1 MYLTN
6 KVRDVNR
13 VLFSIQAKNTPAS
26 GSLQKVLITVSVRK
40 LTVQDM
46 ISKVFD
52 QPAEGASDLSLVIR

>member
-6 KVRDVNR
+6 KVRNVNW
-13 VLFSIQAKNTPAS
+13 VLFSFQTKNTPAS

-46 ISKVFD
+46 LSKVFD
-52 QPAEGASDLSLVIR
+52 QPAVDVS